1 VKLKIERV
9 TDVLGS
15 VPTDPLDAVTT
26 VGVLD
31 SVTVPDDRAVAE
43 LRVITPLVIATD
55 QLLDGETIPDEIPIA
70 DVSWTRPDDAETTVG
85 FELRVTVPEDRLV
98 ALDSVITPEE
108 TFTVGAELS
117 VTIPLERDVALDRVT
132 VPLDRLRT
140 VAACATVICPE
151 ALTPRMLPLV
161 AKSPMVIT
169 CRFVDEVMTIA
180 SMNCPLVPTAGGTW
194 TTAI

>member
-1 VKLKIERV
+1 LKLKIDNV
-9 TDVLGS
+9 VPVLGT
-15 VPTDPLDAVTT
+15 VPTVPLDAFTT
-26 VGVLD
+26 VGLLD
-31 SVTVPDDRAVAE
+31 SVTVPEDSEVALDRVTVPDESDVAE
-43 LRVITPLVIATD
+43 LKVTVPLEIA
-55 QLLDGETIPDEIPIA
+55 IA
-70 DVSWTRPDDAETTVG
+70 EVSWIRPDDAETICG
-85 FELRVTVPEDRLV
+85 ALEKVTVPL
-98 ALDSVITPEE
+98 
-108 TFTVGAELS
+108 LS
-117 VTIPLERDVALDRVT
+117 DVALDKTTVQLLDGDTIPDDSDVALDNVT